1 MTCSGWYK
9 LERIEV
15 QAANIRFVYDAAV
28 PSDNAF
34 LGAPPITDLINEANS
49 TPILVWPDD
58 KALAACLSLHPSTH
72 LGQPRLL
79 KITISSGRNEIS
91 SAIISLRACSAGLR
105 LHTAEAEISHG
116 NDLILDKLQSG
127 NLSIGPLGAAAKV
140 SIQVPYNVESDLAAI
155 KMKIHIH
162 YTAADK
168 DYLYVCHGE
177 LPIQLQLSVNVQDSF
192 QGQALFSN
200 FRIGTANST
209 PARISNYSM
218 DSTEVYRVSLP
229 PLSVNEIDIFAS
241 QPLSLIAK
249 INREASEIQGPPAKT
264 PPESVLTLRIRYASL
279 GRELD
284 TAAEDAL
291 VCSLHD
297 SHFSDLSRLLG
308 DAFTK
313 MLRSKLSTQEL
324 ESIALSREIQVAAF
338 EDYEWEVV
346 LVGLHPDRRAGVQQ
360 WLRKWHAVRRL
371 PN

>member
-1 MTCSGWYK
+1 M
-9 LERIEV
+9 
-15 QAANIRFVYDAAV
+15 
-28 PSDNAF
+28 
-34 LGAPPITDLINEANS
+34 
-49 TPILVWPDD
+49 
-58 KALAACLSLHPSTH
+58 
-72 LGQPRLL
+72 
-79 KITISSGRNEIS
+79 
-91 SAIISLRACSAGLR
+91 
-105 LHTAEAEISHG
+105 
-116 NDLILDKLQSG
+116 ILDKSQSG
-127 NLSIGPLGAAAKV
+127 NLSIGPLGAAATV
-140 SIQVPYNVESDLAAI
+140 SIQVPYSVESDLAAI
-155 KMKIHIH
+155 KWKMRIH
-162 YTAADK
+162 YTTGDK
-168 DYLYVCHGE
+168 DYLYVSHGE
-177 LPIQLQLSVNVQDSF
+177 LPIQLQLSVNVQDSL

-229 PLSVNEIDIFAS
+229 PMSVNEVDIFAS
-241 QPLSLIAK
+241 QPLSLIAT

-264 PPESVLTLRIRYASL
+264 PPERVLTLRIRYASL

-284 TAAEDAL
+284 MAAEDAL

-297 SHFSDLSRLLG
+297 SHFFDLSRLLG

-338 EDYEWEVV
+338 EDCEWEVV

-360 WLRKWHAVRRL
+360 WLRKWHAVRRQ